1 MSSWQEFHFNNNNN
15 ELYAAG
21 YLPESGVNVESIMY
35 YNNNFRAH
43 YPPHLQSARYNIRHK
58 DKENSPINFPFIF
71 L

>member
-1 MSSWQEFHFNNNNN
+1 MF
-15 ELYAAG
+15 A
-21 YLPESGVNVESIMY
+21 GVNVESIMY